1 MERVNLSATVRD
13 GLGKSGARRLRRGG
27 RVPAVVY
34 GQGRESQP
42 VAVEGKALSATLHT
56 HAGLNVLIDLGIR
69 GDGAEDKQLV
79 MVKDMQRDI
88 FTHDITHVDFHVI
101 SLEETLEA
109 HVPVLLVGTPKGVV
123 DGGVLEQHLREVLV
137 ECLPTQ
143 IPEHFEVDVTGLTIG
158 KAVHV
163 GELTIPA
170 GLTLLTPTEA
180 VVATVLQPRVEELP
194 AAPAAAEAV
203 PVEGEAAEG
212 EAVEKP
218 ASGAAPAKEPE
229 AEQK

>member
-1 MERVNLSATVRD
+1 MERVNLAATVRD
-13 GLGKSGARRLRRGG
+13 GLGKSGARRARRRGQ
-27 RVPAVVY
+27 VPAVVY

-56 HAGLNVLIDLGIR
+56 HAGLNVLIDLGIQ

-79 MVKDMQRDI
+79 MVKDLQRDI
-88 FTHDITHVDFHVI
+88 FTHDVMHVDFHVI

-109 HVPVLLVGTPKGVV
+109 HVPVILLGTPKGVV

-143 IPEHFEVDVTGLTIG
+143 IPEHFELDVTALTIG
-158 KAVHV
+158 HAVHA
-163 GELTIPA
+163 GELTIPE
-170 GLTLLTPTEA
+170 GVTLLTPTEE

-203 PVEGEAAEG
+203 PAEGEAAEG
-212 EAVEKP
+212 EEAP
-218 ASGAAPAKEPE
+218 APATAPAKEAE
-229 AEQK
+229 AEEK